1 MTVQK
6 VKLSELINTK
16 KKGKRTMGISLH
28 TDAIDALCLIAE
40 GKQRSLTSV
49 VVDILVA
56 GAEALDLE
64 AAISQPK
71 ETTCA

>member
-16 KKGKRTMGISLH
+16 KKGKRTISISLH
-28 TDAIDALCLIAE
+28 ADAIDALCLIAE
-40 GKQRSLTSV
+40 GKQRSLTSIV
-49 VVDILVA
+49 TDILVS
-56 GAEALDLE
+56 GAEALNLE
-64 AAISQPK
+64 ASISQPK